1 MNSFLRSLV
10 LVLAVVGAG
19 TAAAQKR
26 PPPADP
32 AADSVKRAER
42 EAGGE
47 AIRVEEM
54 QRDGRP
60 VSRIKV
66 LTADGRVRVMQ
77 DDPQARDS
85 GQGRRGPQDRRDTR
99 DRRDT
104 TQDRRPARG
113 QDSRDEDSDPF

>member
-1 MNSFLRSLV
+1 MNGFLRPLV
-10 LVLAVVGAG
+10 LLVAALGAG
-19 TAAAQKR
+19 TAVAKKPQ
-26 PPPADP
+26 PADP

-77 DDPQARDS
+77 DDPQARDA
-85 GQGRRGPQDRRDTR
+85 RR
-99 DRRDT
+99 DRRNDS
-104 TQDRRPARG
+104 QDRRPERTRG
-113 QDSRDEDSDPF
+113 EPTRDEDSDPH